1 MNKFKRV
8 TSMLSRSNWNLEVLV
23 FEDKGKPGYPKKNL
37 SEHGREPIANS
48 AHIILSTKNI
58 H

>member
-8 TSMLSRSNWNLEVLV
+8 TSMLSRLNWNLEVLV

-37 SEHGREPIANS
+37 LEHGREPIANS
-48 AHIILSTKNI
+48 AHIII
-58 H
+58 Y

>member
-8 TSMLSRSNWNLEVLV
+8 TSMLSRLNWNLEVLV
-23 FEDKGKPGYPKKNL
+23 FEDTGKKPGYPKKNL

-48 AHIILSTKNI
+48 AHIII
-58 H
+58 Y

>member
-8 TSMLSRSNWNLEVLV
+8 TSMLSRSNWNLQVLV

-48 AHIILSTKNI
+48 AHIII
-58 H
+58 Y

>member
-23 FEDKGKPGYPKKNL
+23 FEDKGKPGYPKKPSRSMGENQ
-37 SEHGREPIANS
+37 
-48 AHIILSTKNI
+48 
-58 H
+58 